1 MMRRLCRLLVIF
13 VTITCLSSLSARA
26 ESLVAD
32 LSDHLVAITTGFVG
46 TELLLFGTVDGK
58 GDIVVV
64 THGPTEEVVVRKKE
78 RTFGLWM
85 NRKSVTF
92 QHVPSFYSYGV
103 SQGALDNLTPRIRK
117 RHQVGAS
124 NVRATVK
131 DVVSPEDSAPFL
143 TALVRNKQR
152 QGLYSVTPDLIERR
166 GRRLF
171 RTKVYFPSNVPTGTY
186 IVETLLLRDGEVIS
200 AQTTPLFINK
210 LGVGA
215 YLFRVAHIHS
225 ILYGV
230 TAIIVAVLAGLLA
243 NWVFRKLT

>member
-1 MMRRLCRLLVIF
+1 MMRAARLALLIL
-13 VTITCLSSLSARA
+13 TASLATLPARA

-46 TELLLFGTVDGK
+46 TELLLFGTVDGQ

-64 THGPTEEVVVRKKE
+64 THGPTEEVIVRKKE
-78 RTFGLWM
+78 RTLGLWM
-85 NRKSVTF
+85 NRASVTF
-92 QHVPSFYSYGV
+92 EHVPAFYAYAV
-103 SQGALDNLTPRIRK
+103 TQGALENLTPLIRK
-117 RHQVGAS
+117 RHQVGAR
-124 NVRATVK
+124 NVRVSAK
-131 DVVSPEDSAPFL
+131 DIISPTDSAPFMD
-143 TALVRNKQR
+143 ALVRNKQR
-152 QGLYSVTPDLIERR
+152 QGLYSVNPDLIERR

-186 IVETLLLRDGEVIS
+186 IVETLLLRNGEVIS

-215 YLFRVAHIHS
+215 YLFRVAQLHS
-225 ILYGV
+225 ALYGIA
-230 TAIIVAVLAGLLA
+230 AIIVATLAGLLA

>member
-1 MMRRLCRLLVIF
+1 MTRLARITVFAIVLV
-13 VTITCLSSLSARA
+13 LSSLSARA

-46 TELLLFGTVDGK
+46 TELLLFGTVDGQ

-85 NRKSVTF
+85 NRQSVTF
-92 QHVPSFYSYGV
+92 QHVPAFYAYGV
-103 SQGALDNLTPRIRK
+103 TAGALEHLTPLIRR
-117 RHQVGAS
+117 RHQVGAR
-124 NVRATVK
+124 NVRINAK
-131 DVVSPEDSAPFL
+131 DIISPEDSQPFL
-143 TALVRNKQR
+143 EALVRNKQR
-152 QGLYSVTPDLIERR
+152 QGLYSINPDLIERR

-215 YLFRVAHIHS
+215 YLFRVAQIHS
-225 ILYGV
+225 AVYGV
-230 TAIIVAVLAGLLA
+230 VAIIVAVLAGLLA